1 MTIQKGLLEAPATSK
16 NIDIYLSLKHSL
28 LTEGN
33 FKWENASAVIVSQ
46 HICLIK
52 TKKYKIH
59 WANEGAI
66 LRTNINS
73 ISGCSK
79 CYVISK
85 SRIH

>member
-52 TKKYKIH
+52 TKKYKKKT
-59 WANEGAI
+59 GQM
-66 LRTNINS
+66 RVPS
-73 ISGCSK
+73 SGLKLIQSL
-79 CYVISK
+79 VAQNVM
-85 SRIH
+85 